1 MTEERRIELLHEML
15 SSART
20 LAVEDDPVLDEV
32 MPRVVALVH
41 DALRLVD
48 LDYLETSVPGTP

>member
-15 SSART
+15 STARA
-20 LAVEDDPVLDEV
+20 LAAEDDPVLDEV
-32 MPRVVALVH
+32 MPRVVAILH

-48 LDYLETSVPGTP
+48 LDYLGTSFPGSP